1 MFHASLIGSPRSRLF
16 SNIWSSTALTTG
28 GKLFLD
34 SLVLPTYLPHFYSG
48 VDLTIST
55 TFHHKLEQL
64 TEIRIYHQNQNLSSE
79 FIRTIYITWCPTQL
93 QISSPIAHQPTF
105 HSARFTCEY
114 ARSFNH
120 FPIKLANLI
129 ARQLITGT
137 VIPFHIHNVV
147 VQLHENGELRSA
159 ELSDIV

>member
-1 MFHASLIGSPRSRLF
+1 MDLDPASWGGLELGQKIGPVKT
-16 SNIWSSTALTTG
+16 SN
-28 GKLFLD
+28 
-34 SLVLPTYLPHFYSG
+34 
-48 VDLTIST
+48 
-55 TFHHKLEQL
+55 
-64 TEIRIYHQNQNLSSE
+64 
-79 FIRTIYITWCPTQL
+79 
-93 QISSPIAHQPTF
+93 
-105 HSARFTCEY
+105 

-120 FPIKLANLI
+120 FPIKLAKLI

>member
-1 MFHASLIGSPRSRLF
+1 MHVPS
-16 SNIWSSTALTTG
+16 
-28 GKLFLD
+28 
-34 SLVLPTYLPHFYSG
+34 
-48 VDLTIST
+48 
-55 TFHHKLEQL
+55 
-64 TEIRIYHQNQNLSSE
+64 
-79 FIRTIYITWCPTQL
+79 IT
-93 QISSPIAHQPTF
+93 SH
-105 HSARFTCEY
+105 

-159 ELSDIV
+159 ELSDIPSLMGQVLPHTSPVFSPKPVFLFAFSVNFPLSTFWTLLRYPEFRHPKST